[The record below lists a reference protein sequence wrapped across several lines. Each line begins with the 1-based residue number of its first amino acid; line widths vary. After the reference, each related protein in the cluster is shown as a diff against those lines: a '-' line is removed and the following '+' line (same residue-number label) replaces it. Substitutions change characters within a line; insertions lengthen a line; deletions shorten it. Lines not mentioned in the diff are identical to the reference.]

1 MDAVRQVDPY
11 TSNTIAWEDAVANE
25 GMSNSLLPVPTLPSS
40 LPLPSPAPHTN
51 THVLTLPPD
60 DQWYPYQSATGY
72 DAEMAI
78 TWVGDSLED
87 GLIGSIT
94 VAVNTSYTSPEL
106 STQYSSFNVSE
117 YLEEGLLPFASTS
130 ALEGGETGASQ
141 SRSISGMQQA
151 NHL

>member
-1 MDAVRQVDPY
+1 M
-11 TSNTIAWEDAVANE
+11 
-25 GMSNSLLPVPTLPSS
+25 LPDFIQLD
-40 LPLPSPAPHTN
+40 N
-51 THVLTLPPD
+51 VLTLTD
-60 DQWYPYQSATGY
+60 ASYRLTGY

-78 TWVGDSLED
+78 TWVGDNLED

>member
-25 GMSNSLLPVPTLPSS
+25 GQST
-40 LPLPSPAPHTN
+40 PLVQTITSQLHPDRTQ
-51 THVLTLPPD
+51 LTPRTD

-78 TWVGDSLED
+78 TWVGDSVED

-130 ALEGGETGASQ
+130 ALEGGETGALRPWPSHTA
-141 SRSISGMQQA
+141 S
-151 NHL
+151 